1 VLFLACITIKNRFS
15 VPLPLERGLPQRG
28 ETQRLGQILR
38 ATKYDKLSEY
48 GCLVNSIYMRRGAP
62 WEHESSVAKFDFGD
76 KIQKSGV
83 FNAP

>member
-1 VLFLACITIKNRFS
+1 
-15 VPLPLERGLPQRG
+15 
-28 ETQRLGQILR
+28 
-38 ATKYDKLSEY
+38 LSEY